1 MVDDTDDFLAHY
13 GVKGMKW
20 GVRKADREA
29 KKARKAQ
36 AKYENASE
44 DSRAAQDA
52 KRKMAT
58 SGSVDALSN
67 KELQTLVTRM
77 NLEQQ
82 LSGLQEKTQTK
93 SAGRKFVEEIAREQV
108 KSTVSGAL
116 KDSVGAVGR
125 KIIADAIN
133 KKIKEVTKK

>member
-1 MVDDTDDFLAHY
+1 MVAEANDFLAHY
-13 GVKGMKW
+13 GIKGMKW
-20 GVRKADREA
+20 GIRKADRQARKA
-29 KKARKAQ
+29 KKAQ
-36 AKYENASE
+36 ELYDNSSE
-44 DSRAAQDA
+44 DARAAQDA
-52 KRKMAT
+52 KRKMGST
-58 SGSVDALSN
+58 GSVASLSN

-82 LSGLQEKTQTK
+82 LSGLQEKTKTK
-93 SAGRKFVEEIAREQV
+93 SAGRKFVKEIAREQV
-108 KSTVSGAL
+108 KNTVSGAL